1 MNEVKEQTTQES
13 APAESTAITAPAGQM
28 PTIWNDSSM
37 MSQGIKM
44 AKMLASSDL
53 VPEQTYKNKPANCLI
68 ALDLANRMNFPPL
81 LVMKHLYIVK
91 GKPGWSGKFC
101 ISIINSCGLFS
112 PLEFITRDD
121 GGVYAQATRLSNGK
135 LCVGPAVTWDMVKS
149 EGWLD
154 KSGSKWKTMP
164 DLMFKYRA
172 ASFFASTF
180 CPEKLEGIPTVEE
193 IKDDDG
199 YEEENHPEKVVITL
213 ED

>member
-1 MNEVKEQTTQES
+1 MDEVREAPQQEQ
-13 APAESTAITAPAGQM
+13 ESTALTAPAGQV
-28 PTIWNDSSM
+28 PSIWNDTKM

-44 AKMLASSDL
+44 AKMLATSDL

-68 ALDLANRMNFPPL
+68 ALDLANRMSFPPL

-91 GKPGWSGKFC
+91 GKPAWSGKFC

-112 PLEFITRDD
+112 PLEFITTEK
-121 GGVYAQATRLSNGK
+121 GCYAQATRLSNGK
-135 LCVGPAVTWDMVKS
+135 LCVGPEVTWDMVKA

-164 DLMFKYRA
+164 DVMFKYRA
-172 ASFFASTF
+172 ASFFAGTF

-193 IKDDDG
+193 MQDVNG
-199 YEEENHPEKVVITL
+199 YEEAPAPEKVIITL

>member
-1 MNEVKEQTTQES
+1 MNETKEQTAVES
-13 APAESTAITAPAGQM
+13 SQVESTALTAPAGQT
-28 PTIWNDSSM
+28 PTIWNDSGM

-81 LVMKHLYIVK
+81 LVMKHLFIVK

-112 PLEFITRDD
+112 PLEFITRED
-121 GGVYAQATRLSNGK
+121 GSTYAQATRISTGK
-135 LCVGPAVTWDMVKS
+135 LCVGPAVTWDMVKA

-154 KSGSKWKTMP
+154 KNVSKWKTMP
-164 DLMFKYRA
+164 ELMFKYRA
-172 ASFFASTF
+172 ASFFAGTF

-193 IKDDDG
+193 LKDVDG
-199 YEEENHPEKVVITL
+199 YETETVPEKVVITL